1 MNISADGIR
10 PFLHL
15 FLAGITAAIVYS
27 ALQTF
32 LIDPATTAIGA

>member
-1 MNISADGIR
+1 MEISANGIR

-27 ALQTF
+27 AIQSF
-32 LIDPATTAIGA
+32 LISPAETALGV